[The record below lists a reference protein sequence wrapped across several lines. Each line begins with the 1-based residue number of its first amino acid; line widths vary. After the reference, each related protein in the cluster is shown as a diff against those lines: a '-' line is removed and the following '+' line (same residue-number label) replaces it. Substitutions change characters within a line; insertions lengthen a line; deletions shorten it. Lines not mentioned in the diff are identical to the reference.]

1 VSTAGPDEAPEGV
14 EFSVDGSVALIRI
27 ARPARLNAL
36 DAAASARL
44 NEIVDRL
51 ESDERLRAG
60 ILTGA
65 GERAFCVGADLTS
78 PAPSTTTRSTG
89 AGAIVR
95 FVRRARSKP
104 LIAAVNGL
112 AYGGG
117 FELVLACDMAVA
129 VPHAAFALPEALRG
143 TVAVG
148 GGALRL
154 ARTVPPAIARHIL
167 LTGEPI
173 DAAQAE
179 RWGVVNEVVEPARLL
194 SAARA
199 LADRACQAAP
209 RSVSATLAIVRA
221 GVDLPEEQAWAVNIA
236 MADEVRLSEDA
247 REGRRAFVEKRAPR
261 WTGR

>member
-1 VSTAGPDEAPEGV
+1 VSAAGPDDAPGGV

-44 NEIVDRL
+44 NEVVDRL
-51 ESDERLRAG
+51 ESDDRLRAG
-60 ILTGA
+60 IVTGT
-65 GERAFCVGADLTS
+65 GERAFCAGADLTP
-78 PAPSTTTRSTG
+78 PAPTITTRSTG

-95 FVRRARSKP
+95 FVRRARTKP

-117 FELVLACDMAVA
+117 FEIVLACDMVVA
-129 VPHAAFALPEALRG
+129 VPHAAFAFPEALRG

-154 ARTVPPAIARHIL
+154 ARVAPPAVAHRML

-173 DAAQAE
+173 DAVQAE
-179 RWGVVNEVVEPARLL
+179 RWGVVNEIVEPAQLL
-194 SAARA
+194 SVARA
-199 LADRACQAAP
+199 LADRACRAAP

-221 GVDLPEEQAWAVNIA
+221 GAELPGEQAWGVNLAI
-236 MADEVRLSEDA
+236 ADEVRLSEDA
-247 REGRRAFVEKRAPR
+247 REGRRAFVEKRVPR